1 MNYENKGYLF
11 FSSIH
16 SLFMIRYLI
25 KKMLTFQNFWDHWSL
40 KTEAIALDE
49 IENCY
54 AIIIII
60 NNNYYYNHNLIAII
74 IIETWC
80 TVATVFQKY
89 IGQKCTGFWVVTLI
103 TFSCDTVVGVGAFLC
118 CSLGLTL
125 VFIFC
130 TSSKSAATAWIYRP
144 LESGN
149 SIVNFYNGNS
159 NRLHL
164 STCKKTSLVWNCDQ
178 STETEVPISRRKHK
192 GDKWY
197 AREKKTT
204 MGVGASP
211 IPPLLL
217 GF

>member
-89 IGQKCTGFWVVTLI
+89 NGQKCTRL
-103 TFSCDTVVGVGAFLC
+103 SCDFNYLFMWQQRWSFFPMQQPRPDAGVH
-118 CSLGLTL
+118 
-125 VFIFC
+125 V
-130 TSSKSAATAWIYRP
+130 
-144 LESGN
+144 
-149 SIVNFYNGNS
+149 
-159 NRLHL
+159 LHL
-164 STCKKTSLVWNCDQ
+164 FLN
-178 STETEVPISRRKHK
+178 
-192 GDKWY
+192 
-197 AREKKTT
+197 
-204 MGVGASP
+204 
-211 IPPLLL
+211 LLQL
-217 GF
+217 HAYIHQWKLYCYFL

>member
-16 SLFMIRYLI
+16 SLFMIRYFLNNKKNPDFSEFLGSLI
-25 KKMLTFQNFWDHWSL
+25 I

-89 IGQKCTGFWVVTLI
+89 IGQKCTGF
-103 TFSCDTVVGVGAFLC
+103 
-118 CSLGLTL
+118 
-125 VFIFC
+125 
-130 TSSKSAATAWIYRP
+130 
-144 LESGN
+144 
-149 SIVNFYNGNS
+149 
-159 NRLHL
+159 
-164 STCKKTSLVWNCDQ
+164 
-178 STETEVPISRRKHK
+178 
-192 GDKWY
+192 
-197 AREKKTT
+197 
-204 MGVGASP
+204 
-211 IPPLLL
+211 
-217 GF
+217 